1 MFSESKVT
9 EIHCLSD
16 NFCKKFVLY
25 QEKYMIKDKKKRYC
39 NKPNCMSDAEI
50 MGILILF
57 HLGAAV
63 SSIITK
69 GMYAN
74 ILGTCS

>member
-1 MFSESKVT
+1 
-9 EIHCLSD
+9 
-16 NFCKKFVLY
+16 
-25 QEKYMIKDKKKRYC
+25 MIKDKKKRYC

-57 HLGAAV
+57 HLGATV